1 VKYLRILGFFAYTM
15 VIYVGLP
22 LLGWGLDD
30 IPGFFSL
37 PVRVAYAVFFVVAA
51 LAAGYQSIIVPGGVG
66 GSKGEEGKLVRRQSL
81 LRVLLVLSLFGGLA
95 LLSFADRRSIAVLP
109 GAPAARWL
117 GFSLLV
123 LGGGLA
129 FWSVIALGRL
139 YSADVTIQQ
148 DHRLVT
154 TGPYRYLRH
163 PRYLGVLIAT
173 VGISLVFRSWLGLGA
188 SVLLLGVLLMRIK
201 DEEALLQKEFGKEWT
216 AYCRRSWRLFPF
228 IY

>member
-1 VKYLRILGFFAYTM
+1 LKYLRILSFFAYTL

-30 IPGFFSL
+30 IPGFFAL
-37 PVRVAYAVFFVVAA
+37 PVRVAYAVFFAVAG
-51 LAAGYQSIIVPGGVG
+51 LAAGYQSTIVPGGVG
-66 GSKGEEGKLVRRQSL
+66 GSKGAEGKLVRRQSL

-109 GAPAARWL
+109 EVSAARWL
-117 GFSLLV
+117 GLGLVV

-129 FWSVIALGRL
+129 FGSVLALGRL

-148 DHRLVT
+148 DHRLMT
-154 TGPYRYLRH
+154 TGPYHYLRH
-163 PRYLGVLIAT
+163 PRYLGVLVAT

-188 SVLLLGVLLMRIK
+188 SVLLLGILLVRIR
-201 DEEALLQKEFGKEWT
+201 DEEALLQKEFGEEWA
-216 AYCRRSWRLFPF
+216 AYRRRSWRLLPF
-228 IY
+228 VY